1 MLVPNKPVKWWINW
15 WLWIYENNV
24 CELRCEPLP
33 SRLHIHIFIRSSHK
47 WFSNIHSQYLSHWS
61 QTMVSYTEIK
71 VTITF
76 QSILNGITRKYCSVA
91 FTCIVTGY
99 STDQAKRAT
108 YAHPKL
114 KFSRLINTCFGQPAG
129 KQRSNDYA
137 CVNIG
142 WRTDPCC
149 LTGIIRNHA
158 SQRIK
163 LFWSYSSFN
172 FLYFCFFSLI
182 YRNVSFFPTSCI
194 TAVVSYIFIEILERE
209 IGARPAKIH
218 ITYAC
223 PSFHCCDAVIKGES
237 PYTFLSYFKR
247 KGQNYLSCFWGRVRS
262 CARAFRL
269 CWIKARLFL
278 ISFGDTSLTNE
289 SIPKLKF
296 E

>member
-24 CELRCEPLP
+24 CELRCEPAP
-33 SRLHIHIFIRSSHK
+33 SCFHTHIFIRSSHK
-47 WFSNIHSQYLSHWS
+47 WFPNIHSQYLSHWS

-76 QSILNGITRKYCSVA
+76 QSILNGITWKYCSVA

-99 STDQAKRAT
+99 STDQEKGPRTRIPNSSLAGSLTRVLAS
-108 YAHPKL
+108 P
-114 KFSRLINTCFGQPAG
+114 QG

-142 WRTDPCC
+142 CRTDQCC

-172 FLYFCFFSLI
+172 FLYFCFFSLM
-182 YRNVSFFPTSCI
+182 YRNTSFFLH
-194 TAVVSYIFIEILERE
+194 VMYNR
-209 IGARPAKIH
+209 
-218 ITYAC
+218 
-223 PSFHCCDAVIKGES
+223 
-237 PYTFLSYFKR
+237 
-247 KGQNYLSCFWGRVRS
+247 SCFLCFPWNFWAGNRRAAGENTYHLRMPYVSLLWCCYQGRITLYFS
-262 CARAFRL
+262 
-269 CWIKARLFL
+269 ILF
-278 ISFGDTSLTNE
+278 
-289 SIPKLKF
+289 
-296 E
+296 

>member
-1 MLVPNKPVKWWINW
+1 MNK

-24 CELRCEPLP
+24 CELRCEPAP

-71 VTITF
+71 VIITF
-76 QSILNGITRKYCSVA
+76 QSILNGSFHLHRNWIFNWPGKKGHVRA
-91 FTCIVTGY
+91 F
-99 STDQAKRAT
+99 SPQ
-108 YAHPKL
+108 
-114 KFSRLINTCFGQPAG
+114 G

-137 CVNIG
+137 CVNVG
-142 WRTDPCC
+142 WRIDPCC

-223 PSFHCCDAVIKGES
+223 PTFHRCDSAIKGE
-237 PYTFLSYFKR
+237 PLYTFLSYFKR

>member
-15 WLWIYENNV
+15 WLRIYENNV
-24 CELRCEPLP
+24 SELRCEPLP
-33 SRLHIHIFIRSSHK
+33 SRIHIHIFIRSSHK

-76 QSILNGITRKYCSVA
+76 QSILNGITWKYCSVA

-99 STDQAKRAT
+99 STDQEKRAM
-108 YAHPKL
+108 YAHSKL
-114 KFSRLINTCFGQPAG
+114 KFSRLINTCFGQPPG

-172 FLYFCFFSLI
+172 FLYFCFFSLM
-182 YRNVSFFPTSCI
+182 YRNASFFLH
-194 TAVVSYIFIEILERE
+194 VMYNR
-209 IGARPAKIH
+209 
-218 ITYAC
+218 
-223 PSFHCCDAVIKGES
+223 
-237 PYTFLSYFKR
+237 
-247 KGQNYLSCFWGRVRS
+247 SCFLCFPWNFWAGNRHVAGENTYHLRMPYVSPRWYCHQGRTTLYFSILFSKRGTKLP
-262 CARAFRL
+262 F
-269 CWIKARLFL
+269 LFL
-278 ISFGDTSLTNE
+278 REN
-289 SIPKLKF
+289 
-296 E
+296 

>member
-1 MLVPNKPVKWWINW
+1 MVPNKLVKWWISW

-24 CELRCEPLP
+24 CELRCEPAP
-33 SRLHIHIFIRSSHK
+33 SRPHIHIFIRSSHK

-76 QSILNGITRKYCSVA
+76 QSILNGITWKYCSVA

-163 LFWSYSSFN
+163 LFWSYSSLDQFSLLLFLFSDLSKCFFFPHIMYN
-172 FLYFCFFSLI
+172 SCCFLYFHWNSWAGNRRAAGENTYHLRMPFVSLLWCCYQGRITLYFS
-182 YRNVSFFPTSCI
+182 
-194 TAVVSYIFIEILERE
+194 IL
-209 IGARPAKIH
+209 
-218 ITYAC
+218 
-223 PSFHCCDAVIKGES
+223 F
-237 PYTFLSYFKR
+237 
-247 KGQNYLSCFWGRVRS
+247 
-262 CARAFRL
+262 
-269 CWIKARLFL
+269 
-278 ISFGDTSLTNE
+278 
-289 SIPKLKF
+289 
-296 E
+296 